1 MSNSKSNCVICLE
14 NSKIYVSCPHCE
26 EGNYCKE
33 CIRKLV
39 DENKYEN
46 CSICRRE
53 DWYKDEVKIQGIIKK
68 KVEQDKINNLSDML
82 EENESNHYEILSVE
96 NIIKSIITILFI
108 CASTLMG
115 KLIIFDI
122 CNYKI
127 SSNTDYEDLYKFIIS
142 LSTGIGIFIILY
154 ITKLCSLQ
162 LHNFC
167 KEKEWFNCFHLGILI
182 VLLGLTSLLGYF
194 IMFELFE
201 LENNFAENTTGNDII
216 TIFISFLTGLLVY
229 LIIFIMILIN
239 KLILG
244 DDWYECCCNPMIM
257 LPIILLLLLGTYLGR
272 IIIDGTGLTLNED
285 EKNKDKIN
293 FAISF
298 LIGNSLIIG
307 PVIILAIC
315 SKCIYKIREF
325 REACIYQ
332 DNNVNGDEMI

>member
-1 MSNSKSNCVICLE
+1 MSNSKPNCVICLE
-14 NSKIYVSCPHCE
+14 NTKIYVSCPHCE
-26 EGNYCKE
+26 EGNYCKK
-33 CIRKLV
+33 CISNLV

-53 DWYKDEVKIQGIIKK
+53 NWYKDNKNIQKLLNKKI
-68 KVEQDKINNLSDML
+68 EQDKMNKLSDML
-82 EENESNHYEILSVE
+82 QENENNYYKLLSFN
-96 NIIKSIITILFI
+96 NIIKVGIIVVFI
-108 CASTLMG
+108 CIST
-115 KLIIFDI
+115 
-122 CNYKI
+122 
-127 SSNTDYEDLYKFIIS
+127 
-142 LSTGIGIFIILY
+142 
-154 ITKLCSLQ
+154 
-162 LHNFC
+162 
-167 KEKEWFNCFHLGILI
+167 
-182 VLLGLTSLLGYF
+182 LLGYYT
-194 IMFELFE
+194 MFELFE
-201 LENNFAENTTGNDII
+201 LENNFSENTTENNII
-216 TIFISFLTGLLVY
+216 TITISFLTGLLVY

-315 SKCIYKIREF
+315 SKCINKIREF